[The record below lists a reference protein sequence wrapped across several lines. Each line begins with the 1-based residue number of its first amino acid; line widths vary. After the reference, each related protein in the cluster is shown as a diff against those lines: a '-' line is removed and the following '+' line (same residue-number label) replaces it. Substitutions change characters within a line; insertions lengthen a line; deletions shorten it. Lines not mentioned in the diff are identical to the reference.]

1 MAIVVCFIVGGIQYK
16 VPHSLF
22 EKYPTTLLAQM
33 ASDQWQSDPEEEI
46 ILDRDGELFKFVID
60 FLQKDGYLTLPID
73 IHREA
78 FFTELVYYGFEDV
91 DASKIGCDCTSAPK
105 LFAKNRAVIRSE
117 IQGWDDDHLAVVTLA
132 KECAIIHLLKS
143 DAKLQFD
150 IHGPKT
156 SVLEQK
162 HVCECSPE
170 KWDALLKLLFD
181 DKRKMFPDTREK
193 CYEHL
198 CKFGLEIVRV
208 SIINYCVIQVRMRET
223 YM

>member
-1 MAIVVCFIVGGIQYK
+1 MAIVVSFNVGGIQYK
-16 VPHSLF
+16 VSCSLL
-22 EKYPTTLLAQM
+22 EKYPNTLLAQI
-33 ASDQWQSDPEEEI
+33 ASDHWQSDPEEEI

-60 FLQKDGYLTLPID
+60 FLQNDGYLALPID
-73 IHREA
+73 ICRES
-78 FFTELVYYGFEDV
+78 FFAELVHFGFEDV
-91 DASKIGCDCTSAPK
+91 DASKIGCDCTSAAK
-105 LFAKNRAVIRSE
+105 LFAKNQAVIRSE

-143 DAKLQFD
+143 DAKLHFD

-156 SVLEQK
+156 SVPEQN

-198 CKFGLEIVRV
+198 CQFGLEIVSVRL
-208 SIINYCVIQVRMRET
+208 INYCVIQVRMRET